1 MNEFFKKN
9 ILIGFYYSLGIH
21 FGLVIF
27 FLIFQNV
34 LSKEE
39 EAGNVVR
46 ILKYS
51 ELGPPPS
58 ISLDRAEFVKK
69 SKLKKEKFAIP
80 KPVKNLIKDTVEIA
94 KQSVAGNNEGVQ
106 DGTGFGDVKIIP
118 EETVKES
125 RQVGT
130 KPVIK
135 YYAAVDYMPVPI
147 GGYQSIQSRV
157 AISEQAKQNNI
168 SGKVLVKTY
177 IDEMGKVLRTEIIQG
192 IGFGCDEAAMRAIRN
207 TRFSPGKL
215 NGQYVRVQMIVTVFF

>member
-9 ILIGFYYSLGIH
+9 ILIGFFYSVGIH

-27 FLIFQNV
+27 FLIFQNM
-34 LSKEE
+34 LGKDEE
-39 EAGNVVR
+39 SGNVVK

-51 ELGPPPS
+51 ELGSPPS
-58 ISLDRAEFVKK
+58 ISLDRAEFVKRN
-69 SKLKKEKFAIP
+69 KLKNEKYATP
-80 KPVKNLIKDTVEIA
+80 KPVKKIVKDTVEIA
-94 KQSVAGNNEGVQ
+94 KQTLAGSKEGDQ
-106 DGTGFGDVKIIP
+106 EGTGFGNVKIIL
-118 EETVKES
+118 EETVKAS

-130 KPVIK
+130 KPVMK
-135 YYAAVDYMPVPI
+135 YYAAVDFMPAPI
-147 GGYQSIQSRV
+147 GGYQTIQSRV
-157 AISEQAKQNNI
+157 VIPEQARLKNI

-192 IGFGCDEAAMRAIRN
+192 IGSGCDEAAMRAVRN

>member
-27 FLIFQNV
+27 FLIFHNI
-34 LSKEE
+34 LNKEE
-39 EAGNVVR
+39 EVGNVVR

-80 KPVKNLIKDTVEIA
+80 KPVKSLTKDSVEIA
-94 KQSVAGNNEGVQ
+94 KQTLAGSKEGDQ
-106 DGTGFGDVKIIP
+106 DGTGIGDVKIIP
-118 EETVKES
+118 EETVKE
-125 RQVGT
+125 VKP

-135 YYAAVDYMPVPI
+135 YYAAVDYMPEPR
-147 GGYQSIQSRV
+147 GGYGAIQSRLV
-157 AISEQAKQNNI
+157 IPELAKQNNI

-177 IDEMGKVLRTEIIQG
+177 IDEMGKVVRTEIIQG

>member
-58 ISLDRAEFVKK
+58 ISLDRAEFVKR

-80 KPVKNLIKDTVEIA
+80 KPVKDLIKDTVEIA
-94 KQSVAGNNEGVQ
+94 KQTLAGSNEGDQ

-118 EETVKES
+118 EETVKE
-125 RQVGT
+125 VKP

-157 AISEQAKQNNI
+157 AIPEQAKQNNI

-177 IDEMGKVLRTEIIQG
+177 IDEMGKVLRMEIIQG